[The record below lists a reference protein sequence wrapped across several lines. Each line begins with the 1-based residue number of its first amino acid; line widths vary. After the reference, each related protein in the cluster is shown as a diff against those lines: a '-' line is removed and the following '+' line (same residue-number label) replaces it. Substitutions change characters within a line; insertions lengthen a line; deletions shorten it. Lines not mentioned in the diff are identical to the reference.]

1 MENEKEQILKIT
13 VRYDDAIRGI
23 AQYSKELDRLKRNE
37 DVLKKLVKEKT
48 ISQDQYNLKMAESKR
63 DAVKYQDAVQI
74 LTKHIRNQV
83 KIEQQ
88 QEGSLKQ
95 LRAQLSNVTDEYDSL
110 SEAERKAAKGTELK
124 DKINAITNELKG
136 AEEETQRF
144 YRNVGNYENTIRNTL
159 GVNNSF
165 TNSLL
170 DIAQNSKGTNG
181 FFKELDASAKA
192 FGKTLLSFMTNPAFL
207 AIIGLVGVGTA
218 FKFWYDY
225 NKGLVEATKLTDQFT
240 DKSGDD
246 LKNYRNEV
254 LALADVY
261 DKDFKEVLI
270 SANALA
276 KQFGITQDEALNL
289 IKDGFAAGA
298 DSNGEFL
305 DTLKEYPAY
314 FKEAGISASEFVA
327 ITTQASDSGVFS
339 DKAVDSIKEANL
351 KIREMTNSTA
361 DALDGIGISSK
372 KVQEDLSSGAKTTF
386 DIMQEVSQKL
396 SEFPANSSKVG
407 TAIADIFGGPGE
419 DAGLQYLITLKDIDT
434 SLDNVKSK
442 VGVLGKLQEEQL
454 NSQIEL
460 ENTLS
465 SLFDITGGNFEAM
478 TTEAKIFVNGA
489 LVSIIN
495 GVRDIIDWCK
505 DLYDNSMLVRGAV
518 SFIRLTFQSL
528 YDFLKFFFG
537 YGIANFK
544 TLGAIIKA
552 AFTLDFEALEQ
563 GVKQWKETT
572 EKLTS
577 EFAQSMKENLS
588 GAIDDVVNKKIPPV
602 KLTVETE
609 VKTKSDTSAEQSSTS
624 IDTAKQAEEKRKAA
638 IKAAKEQRDKERDA
652 IRQAE
657 DALLSLVKDEREKRR
672 KEINLSYSREIADL
686 KRKLTEEK
694 NLTAKAKNAI
704 QQIIK
709 AKEQQLQVELQ
720 KLSDEQLQK
729 DIANRQKLIDTQL
742 AAVKSGSEQEYQ
754 LKMQQLMAQRD
765 MELSNTELT
774 EQMKQ
779 AIRDKYNKQMDD
791 LSAKRENDTLKKQ
804 ADILNKRF
812 ASELGILESQN
823 EVKLQRMQNEGASD
837 SQLKQAQYAFELQEL
852 QTSLTQQNEVLA
864 NMKQLEGET
873 NEAFNQRKVEQE
885 QKVAETEVQIDTTKV
900 ESQKALYDDFRGAID
915 ALGEHNKAFAQM
927 SKMLALGEIAVNTG
941 KAIAAGVAQAQSV
954 PFPGNIAA
962 IVTTIATVMANIA
975 TATKTVKSAKF
986 ASGGQVVGPGTG
998 TSDSVPASLSN
1009 GESVITARATS
1020 MFSPILSSFNMMGG
1034 GVPINLTASSNQT
1047 MGEDMLARAVAKGV
1061 QMMPRPVVSVEEISS
1076 VSNRVEVLE
1085 NLGNL

>member
-23 AQYSKELDRLKRNE
+23 AQYSKKLDRLKRNE

-48 ISQDQYNLKMAESKR
+48 ISQDQYNLKMAESKK
-63 DAVKYQDAVQI
+63 DAVKYQDAVQT

-95 LRAQLSNVTDEYDSL
+95 LRARLSNVTEEYDNL

-124 DKINAITNELKG
+124 DKINSITNELKG

-159 GVNNSF
+159 GVNNSLA
-165 TNSLL
+165 NSLL

-181 FFKELDASAKA
+181 FFKELDSSAKA

-289 IKDGFAAGA
+289 VKDGFAAGA

-351 KIREMTNSTA
+351 KIREMTTSTA

-386 DIMQEVSQKL
+386 DIMQEVSWKL
-396 SEFPANSSKVG
+396 SELPATSSKVG

-434 SLDNVKSK
+434 NLDSVKSK
-442 VGVLGKLQEEQL
+442 AGILGKLQEEQL

-460 ENTLS
+460 ENALS
-465 SLFDITGGNFEAM
+465 SLFDITGGDFEAM

-544 TLGAIIKA
+544 ALGAIIKA

-563 GVKQWKETT
+563 GVKHWKDIT

-577 EFAQSMKENLS
+577 EFAQSMKENIS

-638 IKAAKEQRDKERDA
+638 IKAAKEQRDKEREA
-652 IRQAE
+652 IRQSE
-657 DALLSLVKDEREKRR
+657 DTLLALVKNEAERRR
-672 KEINLSYSREIADL
+672 QEVSFSYKREIEDL
-686 KRKLTEEK
+686 KRKLSEEK
-694 NLTAKAKNAI
+694 NLTVKAKDAI
-704 QQIIK
+704 RETIK
-709 AKEQQLQVELQ
+709 NKEQQLQVELQ

-754 LKMQQLMAQRD
+754 LKMQQILAQRD

-774 EQMKQ
+774 EQMKL
-779 AIRDKYNKQMDD
+779 AIKAKYDKQMDD
-791 LSAKRENDTLKKQ
+791 LAIQRENDTLKKQ
-804 ADILNKRF
+804 ADMLNKRF

-823 EVKLQRMQNEGASD
+823 EIKLQRMENEGASD

-864 NMKQLEGET
+864 NMRQLEGET

-998 TSDSVPASLSN
+998 TSDSIPASLSN
-1009 GESVITARATS
+1009 GESVIMARATS
-1020 MFSPILSSFNMMGG
+1020 MFAPILSSFNMMGG
-1034 GVPINLTASSNQT
+1034 GVPINVAASSNQT